1 MGSTIAVLPIRF
13 SPESKHRLRN
23 LLNKHERI
31 TLIRAMLGDT
41 IKAVTDATL
50 IDSFALI
57 TPDTQFLGDTPQPA
71 FELHRSEMTGLNEE
85 LTAYVNILHQKAVQ
99 SVIIIL
105 PDLPLLTGRIL
116 DEMIAAGIETQR
128 PVIAPD
134 WRRVGTNI
142 LFFPLPPPIQFAFGD
157 QSCKK
162 HLASFAA
169 GGVTPI
175 TYFAIE
181 TALDIDDEAALQ
193 RFFLSARSQPAWQA
207 TITYRTLWVDEKKKG
222 KVT

>member
-1 MGSTIAVLPIRF
+1 MGSTMAVLPIRF
-13 SPESKHRLRN
+13 SPESKNRLRN
-23 LLNKHERI
+23 LLNKYERI
-31 TLIRAMLGDT
+31 TLVRAMLGDT

-50 IDSFALI
+50 IDSFALV
-57 TPDTQFLGDTPQPA
+57 TPDAQFLGDAPQPV
-71 FELHRSEMTGLNEE
+71 FELHRSETTGLNEE

-116 DEMIAAGIETQR
+116 DEMITVGTENQR

-134 WRRVGTNI
+134 WRRLGTNI
-142 LFFPLPPPIQFAFGD
+142 LFFPLPPPIQFTFGD
-157 QSCKK
+157 KSCQK

-169 GGVTPI
+169 VGLNPI

-222 KVT
+222 KFT